1 MNTQEWPSSFSCQA
15 KGRTEKVM
23 AACYH
28 RFFHTNTI
36 RKENDNNNVLSY
48 FSQSFLSSFFVA
60 TPPQKK

>member
-1 MNTQEWPSSFSCQA
+1 
-15 KGRTEKVM
+15 M